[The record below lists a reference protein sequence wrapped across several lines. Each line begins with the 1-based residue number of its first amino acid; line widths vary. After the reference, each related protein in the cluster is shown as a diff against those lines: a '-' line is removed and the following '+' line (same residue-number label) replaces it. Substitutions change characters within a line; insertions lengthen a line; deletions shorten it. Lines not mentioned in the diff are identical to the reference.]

1 MNEENLAES
10 DNSVE
15 EPQTD
20 NQDQLL
26 SLKAEAEE
34 TTEPEA
40 MPPWQA
46 KSPRKSLLIGVIG
59 LIGCRN
65 HIGPQKMGQIL
76 RAWQQNWLRLTKIIR
91 NCGPK

>member
-20 NQDQLL
+20 NQ
-26 SLKAEAEE
+26 
-34 TTEPEA
+34 
-40 MPPWQA
+40 A
-46 KSPRKSLLIGVIG
+46 KISKKSLLSGVID

-76 RAWQQNWLRLTKIIR
+76 RAWQQS
-91 NCGPK
+91 